1 MKLFR
6 KKWHKA
12 AQNPDRTAVVLC
24 RWGKEHGCTFVYN
37 PEQHDDWVQFITE
50 NGIERWAYIADL

>member
-1 MKLFR
+1 MKSETMKLFR
-6 KKWHKA
+6 KKWRKA
-12 AQNPDRTAVVLC
+12 TQ
-24 RWGKEHGCTFVYN
+24 G